1 MLKKFVKMLRLIKKS
16 AYVIYER
23 PLRRSYL
30 NDLDMNMCDYDGRS
44 PLHLAAAEGHL
55 DCVKFLMEICQVD
68 PDPKDR

>member
-1 MLKKFVKMLRLIKKS
+1 MLEEFVKMIWVIKRS
-16 AYVIYER
+16 AYIIYEW

-30 NDLDMNMCDYDGRS
+30 NDLDMNMCDYDGRT

-68 PDPKDR
+68 PDPSDR